1 MLRVLAVLVPTLC
14 LMGVAVSAA
23 SAATVYVS
31 NSAPV
36 VPGGKSCAQPG
47 YKTVQEGINA
57 SAGGTVNVCPG
68 TYTEQ
73 VGITQG
79 VKLTAVSGVGTAT
92 LAMPASPV
100 PSTSVCDTKAGSE
113 PQIDEISICTGA
125 TVTLTGV
132 TVEAI
137 VPLETCEDG
146 LNAIFVAGGG
156 TLKASSMTINGASS
170 SLNNFKGC
178 QHGIAVRVGSASKE
192 EVGHATLKGVTV
204 KGYEKNGPTVTFKGS
219 TLSMSTSTV
228 TGEGPTPYIAQ
239 NGIEA
244 AFGGQA
250 KIKSTTVTGNECNVG
265 SCGATGEQASGVLFF
280 EAAPGSQ
287 LTGSTVKENDL
298 GVYYAS
304 GKNTVPATA
313 EVSIS
318 KDVLTS
324 NRYEGVLLEEGKASL
339 TSDTING
346 SGRVGIDLYQ
356 ASYQESSSES
366 SATKMKIS
374 GQSEAAIKVESD
386 KSLADK
392 PGIFVI
398 TKSTET
404 GNGALLINESNNF
417 EVIF

>member
-1 MLRVLAVLVPTLC
+1 
-14 LMGVAVSAA
+14 MGVATGAA

-31 NSAPV
+31 NSSPV
-36 VPGGKSCAQPG
+36 VIGGKSCAQPG
-47 YKTVQEGINA
+47 FKTVQEGVIA
-57 SAGGTVNVCPG
+57 AAGGTVNVCPG

-73 VGITQG
+73 VNIAAA

-92 LAMPASPV
+92 LAMPASPAES
-100 PSTSVCDTKAGSE
+100 PSVCDTKAGSE
-113 PQIDEISICTGA
+113 PQIDEISICTPA
-125 TVTLTGV
+125 TVTITGLN
-132 TVEAI
+132 VEALI
-137 VPLETCEDG
+137 PLPSCTDG

-156 TLKASSMTINGASS
+156 TLKASNMVINGASTT
-170 SLNNFKGC
+170 LEAAKGC
-178 QHGIAVRVGSASKE
+178 QHGIAVRAGSASKE
-192 EVGHATLKGVTV
+192 EVGHASLKGVTV
-204 KGYEKNGPTVTFKGS
+204 KGYEKNGPTATGVGS
-219 TLSMSTSTV
+219 TLAISSSTV
-228 TGEGPTPYIAQ
+228 TGEGPSPYIAQ
-239 NGIEA
+239 NGIEI
-244 AFGGQA
+244 AFGGGGTV
-250 KIKSTTVTGNECNVG
+250 KSTTVTGNDCNVA

-280 EAAPGSQ
+280 EAKPGSQ
-287 LTGSTVKENDL
+287 VIGSTIRENDM

-304 GKNTVPATA
+304 GESTVPANP

-324 NRYEGVLLEEGKASL
+324 NRYEGILLEEGKASL

-346 SGRVGIDLYQ
+346 TGRVGIDLYQ
-356 ASYQESSSES
+356 ASYQTSSSES

-386 KSLADK
+386 KEPTDK
-392 PGIFVI
+392 PGKFVI